1 MELSGIGA
9 AVVQDVKM
17 LRQQFRQSRQEVEM
31 EKKNRNVKE
40 TSNRE
45 K

>member
-1 MELSGIGA
+1 MEQLSGVGA
-9 AVVQDVKM
+9 AVIKDVKM
-17 LRQQFRQSRQEVEM
+17 LSQQFRQREVEM

>member
-1 MELSGIGA
+1 MELSGVGA
-9 AVVQDVKM
+9 AVNQDVKM
-17 LRQQFRQSRQEVEM
+17 LRQQFSKSRQEV
-31 EKKNRNVKE
+31 KNRNVKE